1 MRSQSAAAQSPG
13 RVGRAEPGAASR
25 EPGWGRGRSAAERE
39 RARPSPS
46 PAAAGP
52 RAMEQDNSPR
62 KIQFTVPLLEP
73 HLDPEAAEQV
83 RAGRGSG
90 TRRRTRDRAGEPESL
105 PRPAARHRTPSG
117 TYSPS
122 LRGSPSPPPT
132 AKPRLPIIAGPC
144 AGYLRERRSLLPCL
158 GDATPP
164 PRATLR
170 PLTFSQ
176 PPEFP
181 GWVSALTKGYRREG
195 AQGRGLGEREETA
208 PPLRLICTW
217 ALSVTPK
224 GMRTA
229 MEELWREGG
238 GLQADVCSL
247 LPVGAR
253 GSWV

>member
-122 LRGSPSPPPT
+122 LRGVSLPSPNGKATSPHH
-132 AKPRLPIIAGPC
+132 C
-144 AGYLRERRSLLPCL
+144 RSLRGVSTRASFTPALPWGRDPSPAGDLASPHFQSTPGVSRL
-158 GDATPP
+158 GVSTDQ
-164 PRATLR
+164 RV
-170 PLTFSQ
+170 SQ
-176 PPEFP
+176 GGSP
-181 GWVSALTKGYRREG
+181 G
-195 AQGRGLGEREETA
+195 
-208 PPLRLICTW
+208 
-217 ALSVTPK
+217 
-224 GMRTA
+224 
-229 MEELWREGG
+229 
-238 GLQADVCSL
+238 
-247 LPVGAR
+247 
-253 GSWV
+253 